1 MAEFDQVIL
10 ITGSRDWTDK
20 EMIKYAL
27 LPYANKKVLL
37 IHGDCRGADKLSG
50 EVAQELEFHISASPA
65 NWSLHGRAA
74 GPIRNREMVNQA
86 KKFKQSGIPTI
97 VLAFHDSLHLSKGTK
112 NCVTL
117 AEKAGLEI
125 SYQKHGT

>member
-1 MAEFDQVIL
+1 MAEFDQIIL
-10 ITGSRDWTDK
+10 ITGSRDWADK
-20 EMIKYAL
+20 EMIKSAL
-27 LPYANKKVLL
+27 LPYANKVLL
-37 IHGDCRGADKLSG
+37 IHGDCRGADKISG
-50 EVAQELEFHISASPA
+50 EVAQELGFHVSASPA

-125 SYQKHGT
+125 SYRKHEA